1 MAHGAVRMEI
11 QALINIVLSVLMS
24 IVGWLARELWTAV
37 QNLKEDLYRLRE
49 EIAKD
54 YIPKEDFASFKS
66 ELFTALRRIEDKLE
80 NKEDK

>member
-1 MAHGAVRMEI
+1 MEL

-54 YIPKEDFASFKS
+54 YIPKDDFAAFKN

-80 NKEDK
+80 SKEDK

>member
-1 MAHGAVRMEI
+1 MEL
-11 QALINIVLSVLMS
+11 QALINMVLSILMT

-37 QNLKEDLYRLRE
+37 QNLKEDLYKLRE

-54 YIPKEDFASFKS
+54 YIPKEDFASFKN

>member
-1 MAHGAVRMEI
+1 MEL

-37 QNLKEDLYRLRE
+37 QNLKEDLYKLRE
-49 EIAKD
+49 EIAKE
-54 YIPKEDFASFKS
+54 YIPKDDFASFKS

-80 NKEDK
+80 SKEDK